1 MKLNFRILAKAGF
14 LLVFIGF
21 FMPMS
26 CNLNGFQIAQA
37 MSGFSSLLMWL
48 MFLAAAAGVVVG
60 ILLLMNKDTLPAI
73 AEWVI
78 LGVCVGSGLIVYFST
93 LGKGTTYQI
102 GSFVVLIGWIVAVA
116 GHLIAKKNGE
126 L

>member
-1 MKLNFRILAKAGF
+1 MNLNFRVLAKAGF

-48 MFLAAAAGVVVG
+48 IFLSAVAGIVVG
-60 ILLLMNKDTLPAI
+60 ILLLMNKEILPVI
-73 AEWVI
+73 AEWII
-78 LGVCVGSGLIVYFST
+78 LGVCVGSGLIVYLST
-93 LGKGTTYQI
+93 LGNGTTYQI
-102 GSFVVLIGWIVAVA
+102 GSFVVLIGWLVAIA
-116 GHLIAKKNGE
+116 GHVIAKKNGE